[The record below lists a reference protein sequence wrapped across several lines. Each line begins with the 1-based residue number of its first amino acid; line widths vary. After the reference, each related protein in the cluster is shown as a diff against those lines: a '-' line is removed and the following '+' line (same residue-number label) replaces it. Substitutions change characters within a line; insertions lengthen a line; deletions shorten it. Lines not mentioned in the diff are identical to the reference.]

1 MARRVGVRV
10 LWLVS
15 LTQRLSRCLW
25 TMVRPSRRR
34 APFGLQG
41 GLIPLLVR
49 ADRRVMRAHTME
61 NLQPQ
66 VCNILGSCK
75 SSPSSSRVSFVT
87 ADVGNS
93 FGSPSGRTS
102 HVTPCNALKRSNKFL
117 LVVTNFFLFAACYPV
132 GRSSYVHH
140 GCRWCLPLDGC
151 RESRRINIRSGER
164 CRGRC
169 SGCRETLS

>member
-1 MARRVGVRV
+1 VRV

-61 NLQPQ
+61 NLQPK
-66 VCNILGSCK
+66 VCNKSLDDCFAMIKRYTMVHAECTESMHEIDAPHGTLGTSYHYQTRATL
-75 SSPSSSRVSFVT
+75 SSNI
-87 ADVGNS
+87 G
-93 FGSPSGRTS
+93 
-102 HVTPCNALKRSNKFL
+102 ALQHDKRS
-117 LVVTNFFLFAACYPV
+117 P
-132 GRSSYVHH
+132 R
-140 GCRWCLPLDGC
+140 
-151 RESRRINIRSGER
+151 
-164 CRGRC
+164 
-169 SGCRETLS
+169 

>member
-61 NLQPQ
+61 NLQPK
-66 VCNILGSCK
+66 VCNMSFGSCK
-75 SSPSSSRVSFVT
+75 SVTTFARFLFPCGHTLHFPCVSSLLVLSRGRRGGGTVSESQIMLASQTRVIIRRTTSRVRRADNSSTPRQLNWRQSTKKTFTRERAKRT
-87 ADVGNS
+87 AA
-93 FGSPSGRTS
+93 R
-102 HVTPCNALKRSNKFL
+102 
-117 LVVTNFFLFAACYPV
+117 
-132 GRSSYVHH
+132 
-140 GCRWCLPLDGC
+140 
-151 RESRRINIRSGER
+151 
-164 CRGRC
+164 
-169 SGCRETLS
+169 